1 MLSKSKFIIG
11 QQCQKYLWLKDKG
24 IQITNIPDE
33 SAKERLRAG
42 NEVGE
47 EAKNLFPGGI
57 NIEYHKKDFNKM
69 CEITKEAIRS
79 GNSTIYE
86 ASFFEE
92 GVFIRVDIMQKTP
105 NGWNIYEVK
114 SSSRLRSYHKED
126 ATLQWA
132 VLSKVKNLKLNEVF
146 VITLNNEYSKEG
158 KIIPEELFTFHP
170 LTKFVSENL
179 NKTNSQL
186 HDIKNSLL
194 NDKEPDIS
202 IGKHCKK
209 PHQCEYFNRCWP
221 ESITENNSIMN
232 LYRLN
237 FDKKVEFIKKGKD
250 VFERIPSEGLSD
262 TQQMQLHAY
271 RNNKI
276 IIRKPKIKEFIDKVE
291 YPISYFD
298 FETFTDS
305 IPLYDGQRPHM
316 QMPFQYSLHVQTAE
330 ESAKDFR
337 IDHHEFIADVDK
349 DPRRAIAESMLQNIP
364 KIGSIVAYNQS
375 FEKNCINSLAS
386 HCPDISEELLA
397 LNDRFVDLIEPF
409 RGGGYYHTDFKGSF
423 SIKKVLPAI
432 CPNDERLDYKKLD
445 INNGA
450 SASTA
455 YKSMRNMRNDARL
468 NIEKK
473 LFKYCWLDTYAMYA
487 IYSKLLKLLD

>member
-250 VFERIPSEGLSD
+250 VFEINDPKEAFLPKSNVSTKYIFARNDDFFAYPNNYN
-262 TQQMQLHAY
+262 HYVKYY
-271 RNNKI
+271 RNTFQHGGISLEEMI
-276 IIRKPKIKEFIDKVE
+276 IPVI
-291 YPISYFD
+291 
-298 FETFTDS
+298 T
-305 IPLYDGQRPHM
+305 M
-316 QMPFQYSLHVQTAE
+316 
-330 ESAKDFR
+330 
-337 IDHHEFIADVDK
+337 
-349 DPRRAIAESMLQNIP
+349 
-364 KIGSIVAYNQS
+364 
-375 FEKNCINSLAS
+375 
-386 HCPDISEELLA
+386 
-397 LNDRFVDLIEPF
+397 
-409 RGGGYYHTDFKGSF
+409 
-423 SIKKVLPAI
+423 
-432 CPNDERLDYKKLD
+432 
-445 INNGA
+445 
-450 SASTA
+450 
-455 YKSMRNMRNDARL
+455 KS
-468 NIEKK
+468 K
-473 LFKYCWLDTYAMYA
+473 
-487 IYSKLLKLLD
+487 